1 MMHRAG
7 DIFGHKHARINF
19 HECENASLLIEIIR
33 FLFCFL
39 LGFFYFFFV
48 TVTEL

>member
-7 DIFGHKHARINF
+7 DIFGHKRARINF

-33 FLFCFL
+33 FLFFL
-39 LGFFYFFFV
+39 IYFFFV